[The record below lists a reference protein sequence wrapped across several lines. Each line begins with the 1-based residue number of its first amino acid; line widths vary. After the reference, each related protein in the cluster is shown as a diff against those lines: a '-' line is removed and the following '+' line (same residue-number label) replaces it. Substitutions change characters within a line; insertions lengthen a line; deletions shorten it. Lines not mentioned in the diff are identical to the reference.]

1 MDAPRINRRALLKLA
16 SLTAGTTLLPMKLLA
31 AAQTYRWQNWAG
43 NQTAQP
49 SAIHYPQNVE
59 QIRALLASSN
69 GPIRCF
75 GGSHSFSPLVPT
87 DGTLISLEAMNGL
100 LQHDSDKSTATFAA
114 GTRLGNAS
122 AAAWDAGLSF
132 SNEPDI
138 NLQSLAGAIS
148 TSTHGTGLTLPS
160 QSAQIKSLRL
170 ISADGQLHD
179 LSSRDG
185 DLFRAAICSLGCLGV
200 ISDITFQQQP
210 RYYLREVTRVMD
222 LDKALAVVEQEKD
235 SVRGIELFAFPHG
248 NTAII
253 KTFEETSSTEEILP
267 PDDSNDLLEM
277 VCEVSM
283 RASWLTPTIQRL
295 LGKFI
300 EDGFKQG
307 PAWKVYGNVRT
318 VRFNEMEYCVPAED
332 GIATLKQVCATIR
345 DNNINVMFP
354 IEFRYVRADNSMIGM
369 FGQRDGAT
377 ISVHQYVKQDATPL
391 LNAVEPLLQK
401 AGGRPHW
408 GKIHTMS
415 ADQLKQAY
423 PELKRF
429 NEIRA
434 MLDPQGRFLNAHMRT
449 ILGEPSLDKV
459 GQEK

>member
-1 MDAPRINRRALLKLA
+1 MQRRTLLKLA
-16 SLTAGTTLLPMKLLA
+16 SLSATGALLPQRLLA
-31 AAQTYRWQNWAG
+31 AAQAYHWQNWSG
-43 NQTAQP
+43 NQKAQP
-49 SAIHYPQNVE
+49 SAMHYPQNIE
-59 QIRALLASSN
+59 QIRSLLANSK

-100 LQHDSDKSTATFAA
+100 LRHDMSTNTATFAA

-160 QSAQIKSLRL
+160 LSAQIESLRL
-170 ISADGQLHD
+170 VTADGTLHD
-179 LSSRDG
+179 LSGKDG
-185 DLFRAAICSLGCLGV
+185 QLFRAAVCSLGSLGV
-200 ISDITFQQQP
+200 ISDITFRQQP
-210 RYYLREVTRVMD
+210 RYYLQETTRVMD
-222 LDKALAVVEQEKD
+222 LAAALTLVEQQKNAF
-235 SVRGIELFAFPHG
+235 RGIELFAFPHG
-248 NTAII
+248 NTAIV
-253 KTFEETSSTEEILP
+253 KTFEEVTSEEQILP

-295 LGKFI
+295 LGRFI
-300 EDGFKQG
+300 EDSVKQG

-318 VRFNEMEYCVPAED
+318 VRFNEMEYAVPADD
-332 GIATLKQVCATIR
+332 GVSTLKQVCAAIR

-369 FGQRDGAT
+369 FSQRDSAT
-377 ISVHQYVKQDATPL
+377 ISVHQYAKQDAAPL
-391 LNAVEPLLQK
+391 FQSVETLLQK

-408 GKIHTMS
+408 GKIHSMS
-415 ADQLKQAY
+415 AEQLKQAY
-423 PELKRF
+423 PELDMF
-429 NEIRA
+429 NHIRA
-434 MLDPQGRFLNAHMRT
+434 TLDPQGRFLNTHLRN
-449 ILGEPSLDKV
+449 IFS
-459 GQEK
+459 